1 MWKEKRGVIAMK
13 KNTVRWLIVL
23 AVVIIVYNVVV
34 FVAPI
39 NRSAVFFLSWVFS
52 LIAILAQVYVIHT
65 AFYRGKGIKSKFY
78 GWPIAKIGAV
88 YLIIQIVFGL
98 MFMAVGDRVRL
109 WIPLVLYVL
118 LLGVSAIG
126 FIAADT
132 MRDEV
137 NRQDEKH
144 EGEVIYMRTLYSR
157 VISMSKTIQDSQV
170 RTALEK
176 FSEDLRFS
184 DPVSSETLK
193 DIESDLTACIDA
205 LQQAIS
211 ESDYQ
216 NALTLI
222 QKVETILEERNRF
235 CKLNK

>member
-1 MWKEKRGVIAMK
+1 MK

-23 AVVIIVYNVVV
+23 AVVLIVYNVVV
-34 FVAPI
+34 FAAPI
-39 NRSAVFFLSWVFS
+39 NRSAAFFLSWAFS

-98 MFMAVGDRVRL
+98 LFMAVGDRVCL

-126 FIAADT
+126 FIASDT
-132 MRDEV
+132 MRDEM

-144 EGEVIYMRTLYSR
+144 EGEVIYMRTLYSK

-184 DPVSSETLK
+184 DPVSSEALK
-193 DIESDLTACIDA
+193 DIESDLTACIDD
-205 LQQAIS
+205 LQQTII

-222 QKVETILEERNRF
+222 QKVKSILEERNRF